1 MSQETHCV
9 LLESNEFAAAVAD
22 KVCNS
27 REPSLI
33 WAYAGEGHVAIGADV
48 YALSQGD
55 AIWVPAG
62 LEYDIRSS
70 PNSVLIPIFPAA
82 RRAHVA
88 LAVPTRTH
96 FTADWND
103 WLVYQFARSIG
114 YLRGAAAAQGLA
126 GIVVGSPGSTPGGT
140 PVPAPSV
147 PLPPRPSS
155 PEASRVALRLMQDPA
170 DSASVAALASGVSV
184 SARTLQA
191 QFSSET
197 GFSIS
202 EWRTQVRI
210 AAAATYI
217 DIGHDI
223 GWTAQQVGYATPAG
237 FTKAFL
243 RRTGVTP
250 SSFAQR
256 RGQRV
261 DLSETGID
269 LALPDAVGETHADA
283 DRRRVPPVVPS
294 SKTWDRVSDFHVLV
308 WVYRGSARVEIAGE
322 LFNLREGDAAWL
334 PAGLS
339 NSVSLPAG
347 SILLPL
353 GSQGVNYRADAPD
366 VLVQRFSDDAGLCL
380 MHTMVANYS
389 RLRPA
394 VHDPHAITR
403 AFAQQSAVTGVSAGA
418 RTSSKAA
425 HVRALAAELHR
436 APADRRGLSEWADRF
451 EIEPA
456 QLASAIISITGMGFS
471 RWQSQIRMT
480 MARRRLEEGLSV
492 AQVAQALGYAHA
504 SGFSRVFTR
513 RHGLSPRAYQR
524 GGWQQTAEPLIVP

>member
-1 MSQETHCV
+1 MPQDSHCV
-9 LLESNEFAAAVAD
+9 LLESNEFAAAVAE

-33 WAYAGEGHVAIGADV
+33 WAYAGQGRVSIGNHV
-48 YALSQGD
+48 YPLRQGD

-82 RRAHVA
+82 RRAHFA
-88 LAVPTRTH
+88 LSTPTRTH
-96 FTADWND
+96 FAAEWND

-126 GIVVGSPGSTPGGT
+126 GVVVGSPGSTPGGT
-140 PVPAPSV
+140 PMPAAPV

-170 DSASVAALASGVSV
+170 DSASIDELASGVSV
-184 SARTLQA
+184 SVRTLQA

-197 GFSIS
+197 GFAIS
-202 EWRTQVRI
+202 EWRAQVRI

-217 DIGHDI
+217 DLGHDI

-237 FTKAFL
+237 FTKAFF
-243 RRTGVTP
+243 RQTGLTP
-250 SSFAQR
+250 SAFAQR

-261 DLSETGID
+261 RPSEPASD
-269 LALPDAVGETHADA
+269 LAPPGEAGETAA
-283 DRRRVPPVVPS
+283 SRRGVPPVVPA

-322 LFNLREGDAAWL
+322 LFNLREGEAAWL

-353 GSQGVNYRADAPD
+353 GSQGVNYGADAPD
-366 VLVQRFSDDAGLCL
+366 VLVQRFSDDAGLFL

-389 RLRPA
+389 RLRPTI
-394 VHDPHAITR
+394 HDPHAITR
-403 AFAQQSAVTGVSAGA
+403 AFAQQSAVMGVSAGV
-418 RTSSKAA
+418 RTSSNASR
-425 HVRALAAELHR
+425 VQALAAELHR
-436 APADRRGLSEWADRF
+436 TPADRRNLSEWAGHF

-456 QLASAIISITGMGFS
+456 QLASAVLSITGMEFS

-480 MARRRLEEGLSV
+480 MARRYLAEGMSV
-492 AQVAQALGYAHA
+492 ARVARTLGYAHA
-504 SGFSRVFTR
+504 SGFGQVFTR
-513 RHGLSPRAYQR
+513 KHGLSPRDYQR
-524 GGWQQTAEPLIVP
+524 EGWQQTAEPLIVP